1 VAGRRAG
8 EIAPTTAFAPAIL
21 ASDHSV
27 YMSEDPTARRARY
40 FLYLLGGVFVALGF
54 SLEMVP
60 ELAAVAPSLAG
71 RVCAG
76 IGAAILSVGR
86 FGSDRLVLRCETL
99 LTGWF

>member
-1 VAGRRAG
+1 M
-8 EIAPTTAFAPAIL
+8 T
-21 ASDHSV
+21 
-27 YMSEDPTARRARY
+27 EDPSARRARY

-60 ELAAVAPSLAG
+60 AMAAVAPELAG

-76 IGAAILSVGR
+76 IGALILALGR
-86 FGSDRLVLRCETL
+86 FGSDRLVRRCETL